1 MKADK
6 PGNGSDAAL
15 PAAEHRTHG
24 LNNLPAVAAVTETN
38 AMIPISRLRMAM
50 AMLPPLGALALQWMF
65 WSYIQ
70 PYVWFLFYP
79 AVFFSSW
86 IGGLRGGLAATFIS
100 TSLVV
105 FFFIPPEYSFA
116 VENPKTIPSI
126 VMFTGMGLLFS
137 HFHGRLRQSRQLAIA
152 ALASASDRTHEVG
165 PPRMRV

>member
-70 PYVWFLFYP
+70 PYV
-79 AVFFSSW
+79 
-86 IGGLRGGLAATFIS
+86 
-100 TSLVV
+100 
-105 FFFIPPEYSFA
+105 
-116 VENPKTIPSI
+116 
-126 VMFTGMGLLFS
+126 
-137 HFHGRLRQSRQLAIA
+137 
-152 ALASASDRTHEVG
+152 
-165 PPRMRV
+165 